1 MPPAVEADGMTT
13 EFDAVFWDIGGVIL
27 QMESVFEGHQRFVAQ
42 LVENHETPLSTAEAL
57 STWRS
62 ELSAYFAETEGTN
75 YRPAREG
82 YRRGVDEILT
92 ADADSV
98 DWLSTLEAT
107 HDAVAEPNPN
117 AVETVQAL
125 AATPVH
131 LGVISDADHEE
142 GRRILDGLGVLD
154 LFDAV
159 TTSGEV
165 GRKKPDPAIFETA
178 LEKAGVDPADAV
190 MIGDRYSH
198 DMKGGRQAGMTTVA
212 YGASDGPAVDHTIE
226 DLAEVRS
233 IVGLDE

>member
-1 MPPAVEADGMTT
+1 MNS
-13 EFDAVFWDIGGVIL
+13 EFEAVFWDIGGVIL
-27 QMESVFEGHQRFVAQ
+27 QMESVLEGHRRFVTE
-42 LVENHETPLSTAEAL
+42 LVESHETPLSTAEAL

-82 YRRGVDEILT
+82 YRRGVDEILA
-92 ADADSV
+92 ADADTV
-98 DWLSTLEAT
+98 DWQSTLAET
-107 HDAVAEPNPN
+107 HSAVAEPNPN
-117 AVETVQAL
+117 AVETLEAL

-131 LGVISDADHEE
+131 LGVISDADHDE

-178 LEKAGVDPADAV
+178 VEKAGVDPARAV

-198 DMKGGRQAGMTTVA
+198 DMVGGREAGMTTVA
-212 YGASDGPAVDHTIE
+212 YGASDGPAVDHAID
-226 DLAEVRS
+226 DLAAVRS

>member
-1 MPPAVEADGMTT
+1 MES
-13 EFDAVFWDIGGVIL
+13 EFEAVFWDIGGVIL
-27 QMESVFEGHQRFVAQ
+27 RMESVLEGHRRFVTE
-42 LVENHETPLSTAEAL
+42 LVESHETPLSTAEAL

-92 ADADSV
+92 ADADTV
-98 DWLSTLEAT
+98 DWQSILAET
-107 HDAVAEPNPN
+107 HSAVAEPNPN
-117 AVETVQAL
+117 AVETLEAL
-125 AATPVH
+125 AATPIH
-131 LGVISDADHEE
+131 LGVISDADHDE

-178 LEKAGVDPADAV
+178 VEKAGVDPAHAV

-198 DMKGGRQAGMTTVA
+198 DMEGGREAGMTTVA
-212 YGASDGPAVDHTIE
+212 YGASDGPAVDHAID
-226 DLAEVRS
+226 DLADVRS
-233 IVGLDE
+233 IVGLEE